1 MGYVREDPGPLLLAK
16 RDLGSL
22 FSILFFYLMKGAP
35 SIHFQ
40 WDDVGMGV
48 VNDAVQTFLFVL
60 RVQDERNTFLFGA
73 SGSSDA
79 VEV

>member
-1 MGYVREDPGPLLLAK
+1 MAK
-16 RDLGSL
+16 RDPGSL
-22 FSILFFYLMKGAP
+22 FSMLFFYLLKGAP

-40 WDDVGMGV
+40 WDNVGMGV
-48 VNDAVQTFLFVL
+48 VNDAVQTLLFVL
-60 RVQDERNTFLFGA
+60 RVQDERNAFLFGA

>member
-1 MGYVREDPGPLLLAK
+1 MAK
-16 RDLGSL
+16 RDPGFL
-22 FSILFFYLMKGAP
+22 FSILFFYLLKGAP

-40 WDDVGMGV
+40 WDNVGMGV
-48 VNDAVQTFLFVL
+48 VNDAVQTLLFVL
-60 RVQDERNTFLFGA
+60 RVQDERNAFLFST

>member
-1 MGYVREDPGPLLLAK
+1 MVYIREDPGPLLLAK
-16 RDLGSL
+16 RDPGSL
-22 FSILFFYLMKGAP
+22 FSMLFFYLLKGAP
-35 SIHFQ
+35 AIHFQ

-60 RVQDERNTFLFGA
+60 RVQDEGNAFLFGA
-73 SGSSDA
+73 SGSSDT